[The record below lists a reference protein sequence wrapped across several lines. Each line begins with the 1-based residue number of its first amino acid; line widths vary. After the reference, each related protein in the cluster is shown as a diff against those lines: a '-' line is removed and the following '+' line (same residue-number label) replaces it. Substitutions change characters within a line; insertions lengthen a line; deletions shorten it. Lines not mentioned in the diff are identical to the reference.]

1 VIGWFLGR
9 MLRRNVADNIS
20 VCRRLPDTTQISL
33 AENIISKMEATENLP
48 SKEALI
54 GVLAVLA
61 RDAMADRHAAAAL
74 LGAQSLSDAKWN
86 AAGIVE
92 TWANARLGYL
102 TGRISHRAVD
112 KVDKLV
118 VQFVT
123 SVLGAA
129 RLINRWKDQ

>member
-1 VIGWFLGR
+1 MIGWFLGR

-20 VCRRLPDTTQISL
+20 VCKRLPGATQISL

-54 GVLAVLA
+54 GVLVALA
-61 RDAMADRHAAAAL
+61 RDAMADRHAASAL
-74 LGAQSLSDAKWN
+74 LGAQSLSDPKWN

-102 TGRISHRAVD
+102 SGRVSHRAFD

-118 VQFVT
+118 FHFVT
-123 SVLGAA
+123 STLGAA